1 MATSTGV
8 PAAGTSTSTGT
19 GTGGAADPP
28 ALTSTALLLSVLDP
42 RVLAQHAHAGGRGQN
57 KASTLRRARERR
69 VQVAAELER
78 ARVELWETTME
89 MGALGFLAKDG

>member
-8 PAAGTSTSTGT
+8 PAAGTGTS
-19 GTGGAADPP
+19 GAADPP